1 MDAYLKLRQR
11 IWLCFPEP
19 SHIKKKS
26 EPFLHLNDLKY
37 ISNVPQM
44 DLKCTPSNFK
54 VNKGL
59 RCTMVTWIYLDFI
72 IYFELFLQ
80 GNMDLWCR
88 LITNICKL
96 LGDCFRTIRQT
107 FYNCYLPP
115 PPSSILSEGGRFGG
129 VRGGV
134 RGDRSL
140 TCFYFYLP
148 PLSKC
153 KNFRLRLLTLV
164 GSTLAI
170 SMTPAVKFRGGKI
183 AIGGDIIYIIYICT
197 PIMGS

>member
-1 MDAYLKLRQR
+1 MTVSFNPCRTRKCMVDPSFH
-11 IWLCFPEP
+11 CFAVYIRKPLVNGCLLEIEAKNLALL
-19 SHIKKKS
+19 SRAKSYQKKS

-54 VNKGL
+54 VNKDL
-59 RCTMVTWIYLDFI
+59 RCRMVTWIYLDFI

-115 PPSSILSEGGRFGG
+115 PPSIMSEGGRFGG
-129 VRGGV
+129 VRGGYGV
-134 RGDRSL
+134 TGLLRA
-140 TCFYFYLP
+140 FIFHPP
-148 PLSKC
+148 PL
-153 KNFRLRLLTLV
+153 
-164 GSTLAI
+164 
-170 SMTPAVKFRGGKI
+170 
-183 AIGGDIIYIIYICT
+183 
-197 PIMGS
+197 